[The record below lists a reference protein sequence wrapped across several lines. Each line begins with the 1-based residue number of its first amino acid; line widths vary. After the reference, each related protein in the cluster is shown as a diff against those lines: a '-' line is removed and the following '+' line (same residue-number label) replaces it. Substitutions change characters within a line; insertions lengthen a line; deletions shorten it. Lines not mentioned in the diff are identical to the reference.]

1 MDRLKRLEAVQDVVL
16 EISRISASC
25 SDITDFLRSVHQ
37 TISRIM
43 YAANFFVAIYDESQN
58 SLRFVYGV
66 DEEDTFPES
75 TQNFPLAT
83 AEQSPTAWVILNR
96 QPLFMTA
103 DEDEQRDYNNPVWG
117 GGTRAE
123 YWMGHP
129 LLDQQRRIFGAIVIQ
144 IYDKE
149 HSYSQEDQQLF
160 GLIAG
165 HVSTAL
171 QSLMS
176 LDRLEQAVKQRTIML
191 EQQVEE
197 RRKAESLQRTLYQIA
212 ELSVFSSAEDRKFSR
227 LHQILQEL
235 MEVPNFVVAL
245 FHEDTQ
251 EFSVEYFV
259 DEIDED
265 MKGSRFPL
273 GAGMTSYVVRKKQAQ
288 LIDQFRLNELIN
300 QGEIQVLGNLLSY
313 SWIGAPLF
321 ADDRLYGVIIIQ
333 SYQPTLTYTQADLE
347 LIAFVANH
355 VAAAFARIRADEEV
369 RQAKLELEQKND
381 KLNLALENLKS
392 AQTEL
397 IGQEKLAS
405 LGRLVAGIAH
415 EINTPLGICVTAT
428 SHIVEELN
436 FIKKDFAEGTLKKN
450 GLVEFFDILDQALRI
465 TTTNIQRG
473 ADLVKSFKQVAV
485 DQSSESLREFD
496 MREYLEEVLFSLQ
509 PKLKGKKFN
518 VTLECPKGLKMKTYP
533 GAVSQII
540 TNLITN
546 SLLHGFEGR
555 DSGQMKIQ
563 VAKDDENVDYVVI
576 NYQDD
581 GKGMTS
587 TELEK
592 LFEPFYT
599 TKRGNGGSGL
609 GAHIVYNLVTGP
621 LAGQVKVHSEPDQ
634 GLQYLMKFPQHRII
648 QPNIDP
654 LSID

>member
-1 MDRLKRLEAVQDVVL
+1 MERLKRLEAVQDVVL

-25 SDITDFLRSVHQ
+25 NDIGDFLQSVHQ
-37 TISRIM
+37 SISRLM
-43 YAANFFVAIYDESQN
+43 YAANFYVAIYDEAQN
-58 SLRFVYGV
+58 SLRFVYRV
-66 DEEDTFPES
+66 DEVDTFPDAS
-75 TQNFPLAT
+75 QSFTLASP
-83 AEQSPTAWVILNR
+83 EESPTAWVILNR

-103 DEDEQRDYNNPVWG
+103 ADDEARERENREWG
-117 GGTRAE
+117 NGTRAQ

-129 LLDQQRRIFGAIVIQ
+129 LLDQQRRALGAMAIQ
-144 IYDKE
+144 IYDKHHIYTE
-149 HSYSQEDQQLF
+149 EDQDLF

-171 QSLMS
+171 QNLMS
-176 LDRLEQAVKQRTIML
+176 VDRLEQAVKQRTAML
-191 EQQVEE
+191 EHQVEE
-197 RRKAESLQRTLYQIA
+197 RRKAESLQRALYQIA
-212 ELSVFSSAEDRKFSR
+212 ELSVFASAEDRKFSR

-235 MEVPNFVVAL
+235 MAVPNFVVAL

-259 DEIDED
+259 DEIDD
-265 MKGSRFPL
+265 DATGSRFPL

-288 LIDQFRLNELIN
+288 LINQTTLSELI
-300 QGEIQVLGNLLSY
+300 QRGEIQVLGNVSAY

-355 VAAAFARIRADEEV
+355 VAAAFARITADEEV
-369 RQAKLELEQKND
+369 RQAKLELEQKNN
-381 KLNLALENLKS
+381 KLNLALENLKT
-392 AQTEL
+392 AQAEL

-405 LGRLVAGIAH
+405 LGRLVAGVAH

-428 SHIVEELN
+428 SHMVEELSC
-436 FIKKDFAEGTLKKN
+436 IKKDFAEGNLKKD
-450 GLVEFFDILDQALRI
+450 GLTDFLSVLDQALRI

-485 DQSSESLREFD
+485 DQSSESIREFD
-496 MREYLEEVLFSLQ
+496 MHQYLEEVLFSLQ
-509 PKLKGKKFN
+509 PKLKGKKFE
-518 VTLECPKGLKMKTYP
+518 VSLECPKGIKMKTYP
-533 GAVSQII
+533 GAISQII

-546 SLLHGFEGR
+546 SLLHGFEGA
-555 DSGQMKIQ
+555 DKGKMQIH
-563 VAKDDENVDYVVI
+563 VELDDESQGHVVLH
-576 NYQDD
+576 YRDD

-587 TELEK
+587 AELEK

-621 LAGQVKVHSEPDQ
+621 LAGQVKVKSEPGQ
-634 GLQYLMKFPQHRII
+634 GLQYHMKFPLHRII
-648 QPNIDP
+648 HPNIATINSD
-654 LSID
+654 